1 MLGRA
6 WACAGALPVVCRCAG
21 AQRFACAVA
30 AVRLCSHG
38 RKRHAARALRVARRL
53 RTWRRPHWRHFSLWD
68 SWDSWDLWTRG
79 ASERRRGG
87 RRWRCPFTSAFA
99 FFLFRLCL
107 RVREPSALRHAGS
120 PLARLKEPWEGKP
133 DAASTAIIAFAA
145 HVLPAIVPL
154 PPTSCLGHSSRDYTM
169 TAAAARTPL
178 CSWGQVET
186 TLSLS
191 TACHPAA
198 PAANC
203 FCCYGCCRFQGIH
216 LGGIDRAV
224 ASV

>member
-6 WACAGALPVVCRCAG
+6 WACAGALPVCRCAG

-99 FFLFRLCL
+99 FLLFRLCL

-120 PLARLKEPWEGKP
+120 PLARLKEPWEGNLTRP
-133 DAASTAIIAFAA
+133 ALQSSLLLLTACPPSF
-145 HVLPAIVPL
+145 LCRL
-154 PPTSCLGHSSRDYTM
+154 PPAWATPAEITQRLLQLH
-169 TAAAARTPL
+169 ARR
-178 CSWGQVET
+178 SV
-186 TLSLS
+186 
-191 TACHPAA
+191 
-198 PAANC
+198 
-203 FCCYGCCRFQGIH
+203 R
-216 LGGIDRAV
+216 GGR
-224 ASV
+224 